1 MDDRHISSKEVIMS
15 AQAIGTIVEGKETGG
30 RIGWASRLG
39 LFGLFLMGGLA
50 IFVFGSGY
58 FAIFPTNNN
67 PLYLAGLSALFLIV
81 AVFLKQNARLE
92 KYWRAA
98 FAFFTASAALLFST
112 LMARLTGAFL
122 GALNLTTSTSQG
134 IAIAKSYEMV
144 MIVVAILLLTRLSGA
159 DLGSLYLRRG
169 NLKWGLSIGLLVL
182 FNFASS
188 AFLFFAARYSSV
200 DSLGAAVLWGLVFS
214 FANGFMEEL
223 WMRGVFLKRLE
234 PLLGLGG
241 AVLLTSIVFSSAH
254 VGAVYVTPVAIPFML
269 AYALTLGIACGYLIM
284 KTGSLWGATL
294 IHAAA
299 DLFLFI
305 AMLANA

>member
-1 MDDRHISSKEVIMS
+1 MAPFTDD
-15 AQAIGTIVEGKETGG
+15 
-30 RIGWASRLG
+30 
-39 LFGLFLMGGLA
+39 
-50 IFVFGSGY
+50 
-58 FAIFPTNNN
+58 
-67 PLYLAGLSALFLIV
+67 
-81 AVFLKQNARLE
+81 
-92 KYWRAA
+92 
-98 FAFFTASAALLFST
+98 
-112 LMARLTGAFL
+112 FL
-122 GALNLTTSTSQG
+122 GALNLTTSSSPG

-144 MIVVAILLLTRLSGA
+144 MIVVPILLLTRLSGA

-169 NLKWGLSIGLLVL
+169 NLRWGLSIGVLVL
-182 FNFASS
+182 FNFAAS
-188 AFLFFAARYSSV
+188 AFLFFAARYSSA
-200 DSLGAAVLWGLVFS
+200 DSLGAAVLWGLIFS

-234 PLLGLGG
+234 PLLGLVG

-284 KTGSLWGATL
+284 KTGSLWGATF

-305 AMLANA
+305 AMLASV